1 MPENEQTSLEKAFLD
16 FKSLKDSA
24 KSELMGQLEEKVEE
38 KILSLM
44 NEEIQEEIPTE
55 EKDVVSE
62 GVTVTVD
69 IDGED
74 VSVDIGDAED
84 LETVTAPDEDAEEMF
99 EVSTDAESYQIENEM
114 NNLYEQDPMAP
125 EMGAAPE
132 AAPAPEMAP
141 APEAAPTPEMEGG
154 NPEDQIIDGIKALIA
169 QDGGAVGADPA
180 AGGEIDIVDDAP
192 EAAAAPP
199 VAEDFDMEEIF
210 EIIDEMDIEGKD
222 YIGVDGH
229 DKIGPS
235 DLDITGD
242 DIFKTADS
250 SDEWS
255 DEEEL
260 YEITLDL
267 DDEEEAEGDELEEM
281 KAMGHGHGVRRT
293 QGTGAG
299 PEVAV
304 KNRSRKATV
313 KESTASKGIDTAQ
326 YEANIA
332 ELNKENESLKAKVN
346 EQKGEIK
353 KFHQSFVELR
363 SQFNEMQT
371 FNAKLA
377 YANKLF
383 ANGGFSEKEKLQ
395 IAESFDKAASAD
407 DAKKLYNNIISEN
420 KLSVKDIK
428 SEISATPSRAAKPQ
442 AKSEH
447 VVLHESV
454 EMRRMKQLAGIN
466 RRES

>member
-1 MPENEQTSLEKAFLD
+1 MPQNEQTSLEKAFLD
-16 FKSLKDSA
+16 FKSLKDTA
-24 KSELMGQLEEKVEE
+24 KAELMGQLEEKVEE
-38 KILSLM
+38 RILSLM
-44 NEEIQEEIPTE
+44 NEEIQEEIPSVE
-55 EKDVVSE
+55 NQDKEAVNE
-62 GVTVTVD
+62 GVTVTIDVD
-69 IDGED
+69 GDD
-74 VSVDIGDAED
+74 VKVDTADTVDAED
-84 LETVTAPDEDAEEMF
+84 LETITAPEDAEEMF
-99 EVSTDAESYQIENEM
+99 EISDDAESYQIENEM
-114 NNLYEQDPMAP
+114 NNLEENEPIAP
-125 EMGAAPE
+125 EMGGAPE
-132 AAPAPEMAP
+132 AAPAP
-141 APEAAPTPEMEGG
+141 APEAAPEAEMGDAEIK
-154 NPEDQIIDGIKALIA
+154 IIDGIKALIA
-169 QDGGAVGADPA
+169 QDGGDIAAGPE

-192 EAAAAPP
+192 EAAAAGAPP

-210 EIIDEMDIEGKD
+210 EIIDEMDIGGDD
-222 YIGVDGH
+222 YVGFDGR
-229 DKIGPS
+229 DKIGP
-235 DLDITGD
+235 DKDDITLD
-242 DIFKTADS
+242 DVSED
-250 SDEWS
+250 
-255 DEEEL
+255 EEL
-260 YEITLDL
+260 YEIALELDE
-267 DDEEEAEGDELEEM
+267 DDEAEGEEELEEM

-293 QGTGAG
+293 TGQGAG

-313 KESTASKGIDTAQ
+313 KESNTPKGVDAAQ
-326 YEANIA
+326 YEATLA

-395 IAESFDKAASAD
+395 IAESFDQASTAD
-407 DAKKLYNNIISEN
+407 DAKKLYNSIISEN

-447 VVLHESV
+447 VVLHESA
-454 EMRRMKQLAGIN
+454 EMQRMKKLAGIN

>member
-1 MPENEQTSLEKAFLD
+1 MPQNEQTSLEKAFLD
-16 FKSLKDSA
+16 FKDLKDTA
-24 KSELMGQLEEKVEE
+24 KAELMAQLEEKVED
-38 KILSLM
+38 KILALM
-44 NEEIQEEIPTE
+44 NEGIQEEVPAN
-55 EKDVVSE
+55 EKEVVKE
-62 GVTVTVD
+62 GVTVTINVD
-69 IDGED
+69 GDD
-74 VSVDIGDAED
+74 VSVDTGSVED
-84 LETVTAPDEDAEEMF
+84 LETVTAPEEEDEDDEMF

-114 NNLYEQDPMAP
+114 NYLDENEPLAP

-132 AAPAPEMAP
+132 AAPAPEAMPAPAP
-141 APEAAPTPEMEGG
+141 APEAAAGTPE
-154 NPEDQIIDGIKALIA
+154 DKIIDGIKALIA
-169 QDGGAVGADPA
+169 QDDGGMPAPGAE
-180 AGGEIDIVDDAP
+180 GEIDIVDDAP
-192 EAAAAPP
+192 EAGAPPVGAPP
-199 VAEDFDMEEIF
+199 VAEDFNMEEIF
-210 EIIDEMDIEGKD
+210 EIIDDMDDMDDMDIGGDDYQGFSGKD
-222 YIGVDGH
+222 
-229 DKIGPS
+229 KLGP
-235 DLDITGD
+235 DDDDITFD
-242 DIFKTADS
+242 DVSED
-250 SDEWS
+250 
-255 DEEEL
+255 EEL

-267 DDEEEAEGDELEEM
+267 DGDEEGEEELEEM
-281 KAMGHGHGVRRT
+281 KAMGHSHGVRRT

-313 KESTASKGIDTAQ
+313 KESNAPKGRDTAQ
-326 YEANIA
+326 HEANIA

-395 IAESFDKAASAD
+395 IAESFDKAATAD
-407 DAKKLYNNIISEN
+407 DAKRLYNSIISEN
-420 KLSVKDIK
+420 KLSVKDIR

-442 AKSEH
+442 SKSEH

-466 RRES
+466 RHES